1 MHGQGAD
8 FTEMILLD
16 RERIARCSA
25 IPHMLFAWKLR
36 TTRSPIDVGREDM
49 LSSGQKNRN
58 MSRVSERYR

>member
-49 LSSGQKNRN
+49 LSSG
-58 MSRVSERYR
+58 